1 MDFNLIKNYKIFP
14 YEEAKEFYDIAVY
27 RKLGKVTFFIFRKY
41 CNRCWTWLK
50 PIRNPE
56 LLILKIILKIL
67 Q

>member
-41 CNRCWTWLK
+41 CNRCWT
-50 PIRNPE
+50 
-56 LLILKIILKIL
+56 
-67 Q
+67 